1 MLCPKPNYVQ
11 FVASDVLHVSVA
23 YSEVVAAVC
32 GEVDGGFK
40 KADWVSELFFKIIN
54 VLLFKLNRVS

>member
-1 MLCPKPNYVQ
+1 MSQ

-23 YSEVVAAVC
+23 YSEVVAAMC

-54 VLLFKLNRVS
+54 VLLFKLNMVS

>member
-1 MLCPKPNYVQ
+1 VSQ
-11 FVASDVLHVSVA
+11 FVASDVLHVCAA

-40 KADWVSELFFKIIN
+40 EQIGSTLFF
-54 VLLFKLNRVS
+54 LNNNCSTV